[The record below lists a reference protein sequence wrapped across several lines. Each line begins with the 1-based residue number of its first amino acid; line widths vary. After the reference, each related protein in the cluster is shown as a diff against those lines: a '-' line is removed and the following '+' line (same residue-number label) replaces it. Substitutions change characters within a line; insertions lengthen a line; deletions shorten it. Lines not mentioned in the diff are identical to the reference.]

1 MLEIKTR
8 AVIGED
14 RVLRVQIPADTP
26 TGEVEVTISVQTSAN
41 GISQEQR
48 QAAAWEGFGSLRHV
62 GGSVEE
68 FLAERR
74 VDDARRDR
82 ALGL

>member
-1 MLEIKTR
+1 MVKIETR
-8 AVIGED
+8 AVIGDD
-14 RVLRVQIPADTP
+14 RVLRAQMPAGTP
-26 TGEVEVTISVQTSAN
+26 TGEMNVTITLNSDRES
-41 GISQEQR
+41 ISPADR
-48 QAAAWEGFGSLRHV
+48 RTAAWAGFGSLRHL

-74 VDDARRDR
+74 VDDARRDK